1 MSKIEFT
8 KDELSFMIYLLKKS
22 DFPIKPIMDKL
33 QTALDILQPKV
44 VEEPKVIVEEPKVI
58 VEEKPK
64 VIEDNRQIVKWEDQK
79 KIDIKT
85 LLKVGA
91 IFDYEDRGYY
101 NKKNSPIHY
110 ISKITDKTVYY
121 KECRKIRIE
130 SKDDSYYGGY
140 DSYKIMIEMN
150 QGAKEHKVLIRKLR
164 PSEFFDSNDKLY
176 DFNYPVPRTDDLG
189 H

>member
-8 KDELSFMIYLLKKS
+8 KDELSLIIYLLKKS

-33 QTALDILQPKV
+33 QTALDILQ
-44 VEEPKVIVEEPKVI
+44 PKVI